1 MPRTGSLHISSLFM
15 VCKVTLGEYGLTK
28 LQKCAGSAIFFLTTS
43 RMPGSCRGG
52 ITLTQ
57 ILWAARQQAQTES
70 YNMLGPLLRSFKMT
84 ERRYYSQ
91 KSPHFIPRSYISE
104 ERLTSYDLYFS
115 SKVRQLDTIH
125 KLASF
130 IVPKRVARFE
140 TSLVTGI
147 EDDSETIQNIAEDF
161 SLLMS
166 RYHILFL
173 WEQLRTDMKYTMDYI
188 VDRESAAPIL
198 DGTDRCGIAAD
209 HRGICKFQIV
219 DSPGFKVVI
228 VALKRYCMAAT
239 ARIKERLMES
249 AISLSEKRRYEAM
262 ELVGETPVSPIY
274 FVSNVS
280 SFSDVPSLSD
290 TINRLRMKRDAKG
303 SS

>member
-1 MPRTGSLHISSLFM
+1 M
-15 VCKVTLGEYGLTK
+15 
-28 LQKCAGSAIFFLTTS
+28 FFGT
-43 RMPGSCRGG
+43 
-52 ITLTQ
+52 
-57 ILWAARQQAQTES
+57 
-70 YNMLGPLLRSFKMT
+70 
-84 ERRYYSQ
+84 
-91 KSPHFIPRSYISE
+91 PHNG
-104 ERLTSYDLYFS
+104 S
-115 SKVRQLDTIH
+115 SKARQLDTIH
-125 KLASF
+125 KLASL

-161 SLLMS
+161 SPLMS

-173 WEQLRTDMKYTMDYI
+173 WEQLRTDMRYTMEYI

-209 HRGICKFQIV
+209 HRGICKFEKV

-228 VALKRYCMAAT
+228 VALKRYCMAAP

-249 AISLSEKRRYEAM
+249 MNSLSEKRRYEAM
-262 ELVGETPVSPIY
+262 ELVGESPVSP
-274 FVSNVS
+274 VSPVSHVS
-280 SFSDVPSLSD
+280 SSSDGSSLSD